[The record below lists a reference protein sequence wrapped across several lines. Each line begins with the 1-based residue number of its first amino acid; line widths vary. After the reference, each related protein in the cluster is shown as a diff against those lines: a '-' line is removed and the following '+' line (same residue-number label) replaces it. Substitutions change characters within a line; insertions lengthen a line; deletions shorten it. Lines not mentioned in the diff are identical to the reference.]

1 MAENATPGSANNASA
16 DSSRGMPYYERLRRD
31 LRESL
36 NKKRQVDNN
45 LLQLEENIL
54 RVETQYLEETSAGN
68 IIKGFDNY
76 IKGAATTTAA
86 GGAGTT
92 TRRKAPISD
101 ADRIFS
107 RSSTSFLRKSVG
119 AKRQGQLLTTNALQE
134 SSTPG
139 SATAPP
145 SHAPTP
151 TSSFPTRESSQPTNG
166 ARPGGSKKKKAADD
180 EDEDSNKTKR
190 QKISYG
196 RE

>member
-1 MAENATPGSANNASA
+1 MWQHM
-16 DSSRGMPYYERLRRD
+16 SRLELHTDRIV
-31 LRESL
+31 
-36 NKKRQVDNN
+36 Q
-45 LLQLEENIL
+45 LQLEDNIL

-86 GGAGTT
+86 GAGGTG

-101 ADRIFS
+101 VDRIFS
-107 RSSTSFLRKSVG
+107 RSSTSFLRVRGGWQAWKTSANV
-119 AKRQGQLLTTNALQE
+119 TLQE

-139 SATAPP
+139 SATTPA
-145 SHAPTP
+145 SHAQTP
-151 TSSFPTRESSQPTNG
+151 VSSFPTRESSQPTNG
-166 ARPGGSKKKKAADD
+166 ARPGGSKKKKVGEDD
-180 EDEDSNKTKR
+180 EDDGNKSKR

>member
-1 MAENATPGSANNASA
+1 MTENAPPGSANNGST
-16 DSSRGMPYYERLRRD
+16 DNSRGTPYYERLRRD

-36 NKKRQVDNN
+36 NKKRLIDNN
-45 LLQLEENIL
+45 LLQLEDNIL

-76 IKGAATTTAA
+76 IKGAATTTTT
-86 GGAGTT
+86 GGAGTA
-92 TRRKAPISD
+92 TRRKAPIND

-107 RSSTSFLRKSVG
+107 RSSTSFLR
-119 AKRQGQLLTTNALQE
+119 E

-139 SATAPP
+139 SATP
-145 SHAPTP
+145 SHAPAP

-166 ARPGGSKKKKAADD
+166 AKPGDNKKKKKAAEDDD
-180 EDEDSNKTKR
+180 EHNNKTKR

>member
-1 MAENATPGSANNASA
+1 MAENAAPGSANNTGA

-36 NKKRQVDNN
+36 NKKRLIDNN
-45 LLQLEENIL
+45 LLQLEDNIL

-76 IKGAATTTAA
+76 IKGAATTTTA
-86 GGAGTT
+86 GGAGTA

-107 RSSTSFLRKSVG
+107 RSSTSFLR
-119 AKRQGQLLTTNALQE
+119 E

-139 SATAPP
+139 SATP

-166 ARPGGSKKKKAADD
+166 ARSGGSKKKKAADD
-180 EDEDSNKTKR
+180 DDEDSNKTKR

>member
-1 MAENATPGSANNASA
+1 MAENAAPGSANNTGA

-36 NKKRQVDNN
+36 NKKRIIDNS
-45 LLQLEENIL
+45 LLQLEDNIL

-76 IKGAATTTAA
+76 IKGAATTTTA
-86 GGAGTT
+86 GGAGTA

-107 RSSTSFLRKSVG
+107 RSSTSFLR
-119 AKRQGQLLTTNALQE
+119 E

-139 SATAPP
+139 SATP

-166 ARPGGSKKKKAADD
+166 ARLGGSKKKKAADD
-180 EDEDSNKTKR
+180 DDDDGNKTKR

>member
-1 MAENATPGSANNASA
+1 MAENAPPGSANNAGA
-16 DSSRGMPYYERLRRD
+16 DGSRGMPYYERLRRD

-36 NKKRQVDNN
+36 NKKRLIDNN

-76 IKGAATTTAA
+76 IKGAASTTTT
-86 GGAGTT
+86 GGAGTA

-101 ADRIFS
+101 VDRIFS
-107 RSSTSFLRKSVG
+107 RSSNGFLRE
-119 AKRQGQLLTTNALQE
+119 A
-134 SSTPG
+134 STPA
-139 SATAPP
+139 SIQTTP
-145 SHAPTP
+145 SHAATP
-151 TSSFPTRESSQPTNG
+151 TSSFPTRESSQPTANG
-166 ARPGGSKKKKAADD
+166 TKKAGGGSKKKIIDD
-180 EDEDSNKTKR
+180 EDEDSSKVKR

>member
-1 MAENATPGSANNASA
+1 MAENAAPGSANNTGA

-36 NKKRQVDNN
+36 NKKRIIDNS
-45 LLQLEENIL
+45 LLQLEDNIL

-76 IKGAATTTAA
+76 IKGAATTTTA
-86 GGAGTT
+86 GGAGTA

-107 RSSTSFLRKSVG
+107 RSSTSFLR
-119 AKRQGQLLTTNALQE
+119 E

-139 SATAPP
+139 SATP

-166 ARPGGSKKKKAADD
+166 ARPGGSKKKKAVDD
-180 EDEDSNKTKR
+180 DDDDGNKTKR

>member
-1 MAENATPGSANNASA
+1 MSENAAPGSANNTGA

-36 NKKRQVDNN
+36 NKKRLIDNS
-45 LLQLEENIL
+45 LLQLEDNIL

-76 IKGAATTTAA
+76 IKGAATTTTA
-86 GGAGTT
+86 GGAGTA

-107 RSSTSFLRKSVG
+107 RSSTSFLR
-119 AKRQGQLLTTNALQE
+119 E

-139 SATAPP
+139 SATP

-180 EDEDSNKTKR
+180 EDEDGNKTKR

>member
-1 MAENATPGSANNASA
+1 MTENAPPGSANNGST
-16 DSSRGMPYYERLRRD
+16 DNSRGTPYYERLRRD

-36 NKKRQVDNN
+36 NKKRLIDNN
-45 LLQLEENIL
+45 LLQLEDNIL

-76 IKGAATTTAA
+76 IKGAATTTTT
-86 GGAGTT
+86 GGAGTA
-92 TRRKAPISD
+92 TRRKAPIND

-107 RSSTSFLRKSVG
+107 RSSTSFLR
-119 AKRQGQLLTTNALQE
+119 E

-139 SATAPP
+139 SATP
-145 SHAPTP
+145 SHAPAP

-166 ARPGGSKKKKAADD
+166 AKPGDNNKKKKAAEDDD
-180 EDEDSNKTKR
+180 EHNNKTKR

>member
-1 MAENATPGSANNASA
+1 MAENAAPGSANNTGA
-16 DSSRGMPYYERLRRD
+16 DNSRGMPYYERLRRD

-36 NKKRQVDNN
+36 NKKRLIDNN
-45 LLQLEENIL
+45 LLQLEDNIL

-86 GGAGTT
+86 GGAGTA

-107 RSSTSFLRKSVG
+107 RSSTSFLR
-119 AKRQGQLLTTNALQE
+119 E
-134 SSTPG
+134 SSAPG
-139 SATAPP
+139 SATP

-180 EDEDSNKTKR
+180 DDDDGNKTKR

>member
-1 MAENATPGSANNASA
+1 MTENAPPSSSKDAAA
-16 DSSRGMPYYERLRRD
+16 DTSRGMPYYERLRRD

-36 NKKRQVDNN
+36 QKKRAIDNN
-45 LLQLEENIL
+45 LLRLEEEIL
-54 RVETQYLEETSAGN
+54 KAETTYLEETSTGN

-76 IKGAATTTAA
+76 IKGTTTTAAA
-86 GGAGTT
+86 GGAGTA

-107 RSSTSFLRKSVG
+107 RSSTSFLR
-119 AKRQGQLLTTNALQE
+119 E

-139 SATAPP
+139 SAQTPS

-166 ARPGGSKKKKAADD
+166 MRGGGGSKKKKVGEDDD
-180 EDEDSNKTKR
+180 EDGKSIKR

-196 RE
+196 RD

>member
-1 MAENATPGSANNASA
+1 
-16 DSSRGMPYYERLRRD
+16 MPYYERLRRD

-36 NKKRQVDNN
+36 NKKRLIDNN
-45 LLQLEENIL
+45 LLQLEDNIL

-76 IKGAATTTAA
+76 IKGAATTTTA
-86 GGAGTT
+86 GGAGTA

-107 RSSTSFLRKSVG
+107 RSSTSFLR
-119 AKRQGQLLTTNALQE
+119 E

-139 SATAPP
+139 SATP

-180 EDEDSNKTKR
+180 DDEDSNKTKR

>member
-1 MAENATPGSANNASA
+1 VQLRLEDEILKAET
-16 DSSRGMPYYERLRRD
+16 
-31 LRESL
+31 
-36 NKKRQVDNN
+36 
-45 LLQLEENIL
+45 
-54 RVETQYLEETSAGN
+54 TYLEETSTGN

-76 IKGAATTTAA
+76 IKGTTTTAAA
-86 GGAGTT
+86 GGAGTA

-107 RSSTSFLRKSVG
+107 RSSTSFLR
-119 AKRQGQLLTTNALQE
+119 E

-139 SATAPP
+139 SAQTPS
-145 SHAPTP
+145 SHAHTP

-166 ARPGGSKKKKAADD
+166 MKGGGGSKKKKVVDDD
-180 EDEDSNKTKR
+180 EDDGKSIKR

>member
-1 MAENATPGSANNASA
+1 MKLEDAI
-16 DSSRGMPYYERLRRD
+16 
-31 LRESL
+31 
-36 NKKRQVDNN
+36 
-45 LLQLEENIL
+45 LQH
-54 RVETQYLEETSAGN
+54 ETAYLEETGSGN

-76 IKGAATTTAA
+76 IKSAATTTAA
-86 GGAGTT
+86 SGAGTT

-107 RSSTSFLRKSVG
+107 RSSTSFLRE
-119 AKRQGQLLTTNALQE
+119 AL
-134 SSTPG
+134 TPG
-139 SATAPP
+139 TSTP

-166 ARPGGSKKKKAADD
+166 MRAGAGSKKKKVVDD
-180 EDEDSNKTKR
+180 DDDDGKSIKR